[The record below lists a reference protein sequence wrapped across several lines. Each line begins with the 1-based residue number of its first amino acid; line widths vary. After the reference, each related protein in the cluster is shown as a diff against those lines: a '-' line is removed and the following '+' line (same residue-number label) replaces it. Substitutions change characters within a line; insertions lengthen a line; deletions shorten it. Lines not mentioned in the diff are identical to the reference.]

1 MERTQYNGTK
11 YNRFVNL
18 DGSEDR
24 IIYWLLSPNNKNK
37 QELEQTHI
45 IWKLLMYNDCDA
57 LKRETPSYFDVI
69 KLISNDDI
77 LQADKR
83 IFRHARLE
91 DGFTEQCTILKVYV
105 DSIIPQNAYTAQVM
119 SDLGAL
125 PAAIAACK
133 GLLAE
138 SPNFKK
144 LGDSIKRIF
153 KDMQKPEAEIS
164 KLNDILEEALSPKPA
179 ITLASRLDGTANDE
193 VSDQFKAEY
202 AAMVE
207 RIKGKVATE
216 PVAKPITAADD
227 ATGDIDYAD
236 LIEEENR
243 KK

>member
-69 KLISNDDI
+69 KLISNDDV

-105 DSIIPQNAYTAQVM
+105 DSIIPQNAYTAQVNYGVDVICHNKIVNV
-119 SDLGAL
+119 SVAHEENE
-125 PAAIAACK
+125 PPI
-133 GLLAE
+133 
-138 SPNFKK
+138 
-144 LGDSIKRIF
+144 
-153 KDMQKPEAEIS
+153 
-164 KLNDILEEALSPKPA
+164 DIVDNIPIYVETKSR
-179 ITLASRLDGTANDE
+179 ITLMTRAVLSLLNGADIAG
-193 VSDQFKAEY
+193 VGQLQFNMENFRY
-202 AAMVE
+202 VQSQYSLWNNRNFE
-207 RIKGKVATE
+207 GIKNIVGCMQS
-216 PVAKPITAADD
+216 
-227 ATGDIDYAD
+227 G
-236 LIEEENR
+236 LF
-243 KK
+243 